1 MAKRPIWRAKIIF
14 KYAAKKA
21 INKRWKEANCITFIT
36 SQDIKELSD
45 DEIIKSRLVKCAKKK
60 KEEVDV
66 VIKQIQIISRH
77 GETTDRF

>member
-14 KYAAKKA
+14 KYAASKSA
-21 INKRWKEANCITFIT
+21 NKRWKEGSCITFIT
-36 SQDIKELSD
+36 SQDIKELSSD
-45 DEIIKSRLVKCAKKK
+45 DMIKSRLTKCLKKK
-60 KEEVDV
+60 KDEVDV